1 MGLGRASAGMQRDEL
16 VRVLL
21 VEDSPD
27 HAELIFTKL
36 RRSKRIRADIDH
48 ADRLEKGLE
57 GLDWPSGT
65 MTAQESWIG
74 KSKGTEIDFKIDGLK
89 DEVREAAIVVLV
101 ML

>member
-1 MGLGRASAGMQRDEL
+1 MRSGPTVTGLRRQEL

-27 HAELIFTKL
+27 HAELICTKL

-57 GLDWPSGT
+57 KL
-65 MTAQESWIG
+65 E
-74 KSKGTEIDFKIDGLK
+74 
-89 DEVREAAIVVLV
+89 RENFDVVLLDFSLPDSFGIDV
-101 ML
+101 AGMKSLTR